1 MNTNQTIDSN
11 SITAEQNIFLTDSL
25 LKRIQTNI
33 HNSRTGE
40 LIVGIVSYSIIILL
54 SIIGNVIVVTA
65 ICRVQRLRHPTNF
78 ILMSLA
84 IADLLVTT
92 TVMIPGFIYKIKQ
105 KWIFGQVFCNIW
117 VANDITF
124 CTASI
129 LHLVAVSFDRYVA
142 IENPLK
148 YKQKMTK
155 GMIFIIIGCIWL
167 ISVLLSYGPVLLG
180 VYSQSKTTGNL
191 SNSTECGMR
200 PNRIYSIIS
209 SSTSFYIPL
218 IIILFLYGRIFITA
232 RKHSHELQKLENIIK
247 RLHSNDK
254 FVFENAKWNKNIKA
268 IRTLGI
274 VVGVFVVCWL
284 PFFVMY
290 LLLAYCDYKCVS
302 PHVELYITWIG
313 KLPLVSFKKYISMY
327 LGYANS
333 FCNPVIYAFS
343 NKEFRN
349 AFYEILHYNNCKCFL
364 LSSKYKIRTSLSKST
379 YSINT
384 KFTPQPQSRQPSFT
398 PYLNQMQRNG
408 HLHNE
413 IYLPKMLNKTKKS
426 DSTDTFE
433 MKTFTSQSPT
443 LEAFNELEHL
453 VSNTIPDRVSIAEMS
468 SLLYDQD
475 DVAVE
480 IPVNRKSTTTLQIN
494 HS

>member
-1 MNTNQTIDSN
+1 MMNVTQTS
-11 SITAEQNIFLTDSL
+11 QNNLT
-25 LKRIQTNI
+25 ITNI
-33 HNSRTGE
+33 LSTIQNNNIQVSRIGE
-40 LIVGIVSYSIIILL
+40 LVIGIIAYSIIIIL

-65 ICRVQRLRHPTNF
+65 IFRVQRLRHPTNF

-92 TVMIPGFIYKIKQ
+92 TVMIPGFIFEIKQ
-105 KWIFGQVFCNIW
+105 KWIFGRIFCNIW

-155 GMIFIIIGCIWL
+155 HTILIIIGCIWL

-180 VYSQSKTTGNL
+180 VYSRSRAGSVSSDPN
-191 SNSTECGMR
+191 ECGMR
-200 PNRIYSIIS
+200 PNLIYSIIS

-232 RKHSHELQKLENIIK
+232 RKHSQELQKLENIIK
-247 RLHSNDK
+247 RLHRNNQ
-254 FVFENAKWNKNIKA
+254 FEIESSKWKKNMKA

-274 VVGVFVVCWL
+274 VVGVFVACWL

-290 LLLAYCDYKCVS
+290 LLLAYCNYKCVT
-302 PHVELYITWIG
+302 PNIERYITWI
-313 KLPLVSFKKYISMY
+313 
-327 LGYANS
+327 GYANS

-349 AFYEILHYNNCKCFL
+349 AFFEILHYNNCKCL
-364 LSSKYKIRTSLSKST
+364 PLSSDSDFRTSISKSNH
-379 YSINT
+379 SMNT
-384 KFTPQPQSRQPSFT
+384 KYTPPIRSRQPSVI
-398 PYLNQMQRNG
+398 PYNNPLQRNG
-408 HLHNE
+408 RLSHEVSSSLCK
-413 IYLPKMLNKTKKS
+413 PVQKRTSFVLNNN
-426 DSTDTFE
+426 DNVDTLQ
-433 MKTFTSQSPT
+433 MQNLQNQRKT
-443 LEAFNELEHL
+443 LEAFYELEHL
-453 VSNTIPDRVSIAEMS
+453 LPNGVPSRASIVELRS
-468 SLLYDQD
+468 IIQDQD
-475 DVAVE
+475 DSSVE
-480 IPVNRKSTTTLQIN
+480 MPIEKNQN
-494 HS
+494 

>member
-1 MNTNQTIDSN
+1 MMNTNQIIDNN
-11 SITAEQNIFLTDSL
+11 SIITQQNIVLTDSL
-25 LKRIQTNI
+25 LKAIQTDT
-33 HNSRTGE
+33 HDSRTGE
-40 LIVGIVSYSIIILL
+40 LIVGIISYSIIILL

-92 TVMIPGFIYKIKQ
+92 TVMIPGFIYEIKQ
-105 KWIFGQVFCNIW
+105 KWIFGRVFCNIW

-155 GMIFIIIGCIWL
+155 RTIFIIIGCIWL

-180 VYSQSKTTGNL
+180 VYSQSKPTSNL

-247 RLHSNDK
+247 RLHSNEK
-254 FVFENAKWNKNIKA
+254 FVFENAKWNKNVKA
-268 IRTLGI
+268 IKTLGI

-302 PHVELYITWIG
+302 PNVERYITWI
-313 KLPLVSFKKYISMY
+313 
-327 LGYANS
+327 GYANS

-349 AFYEILHYNNCKCFL
+349 AFYEILHYNNCQCCL
-364 LSSKYKIRTSLSKST
+364 SSSKYTFRTSLSKST

-384 KFTPQPQSRQPSFT
+384 KFTPQPQSRQASFT
-398 PYLNQMQRNG
+398 PYLNIPQRNG
-408 HLHNE
+408 YLHNE
-413 IYLPKMLNKTKKS
+413 IYLPKTLNDSKKS
-426 DSTDTFE
+426 ESTDTFE
-433 MKTFTSQSPT
+433 MKTLANQRPT

-453 VSNTIPDRVSIAEMS
+453 VPNTIPDRVSIAEMS

-480 IPVNRKSTTTLQIN
+480 IPVNRKPTITLQIN
-494 HS
+494 PS

>member
-1 MNTNQTIDSN
+1 MNTNQTTDIDTL
-11 SITAEQNIFLTDSL
+11 ITEEFLLQTDNL
-25 LKRIQTNI
+25 TTTVKTNVQY
-33 HNSRTGE
+33 SRTGE
-40 LIVGIVSYSIIILL
+40 LIISIITYSIIIIL

-92 TVMIPGFIYKIKQ
+92 TVMIPGFIYEIKHE
-105 KWIFGQVFCNIW
+105 WIFGRVFCNVW

-155 GMIFIIIGCIWL
+155 HMIFIIIGFIWL

-180 VYSQSKTTGNL
+180 VYSQSKTIGNL
-191 SNSTECGMR
+191 SDSKECGMR

-232 RKHSHELQKLENIIK
+232 RKHSKELQKLENIVK
-247 RLHSNDK
+247 RLHSNEK

-290 LLLAYCDYKCVS
+290 LLLAYCDYQCVNS
-302 PHVELYITWIG
+302 SVERYITWI
-313 KLPLVSFKKYISMY
+313 
-327 LGYANS
+327 GYANS

-349 AFYEILHYNNCKCFL
+349 AFFEILHYNNCQCTQL
-364 LSSKYKIRTSLSKST
+364 LSTYKMRASLSKSN

-384 KFTPQPQSRQPSFT
+384 KYTPQAESRHASYT
-398 PYLNQMQRNG
+398 PYFNQMQRNG
-408 HLHNE
+408 
-413 IYLPKMLNKTKKS
+413 YLTYETSVLKMLNKPKKS
-426 DSTDTFE
+426 ESTDTFE
-433 MKTFTSQSPT
+433 MKTLEGQRPT
-443 LEAFNELEHL
+443 LEAFNELEHF
-453 VSNTIPDRVSIAEMS
+453 VQNTIPDRAIIAEMS

-475 DVAVE
+475 DVSIE
-480 IPVNRKSTTTLQIN
+480 IPVIRKTTATS
-494 HS
+494 HSNNS

>member
-1 MNTNQTIDSN
+1 MNNTN
-11 SITAEQNIFLTDSL
+11 EP
-25 LKRIQTNI
+25 IQM
-33 HNSRTGE
+33 SRTGE
-40 LIVGIVSYSIIILL
+40 LIIGIISYSIIILL

-92 TVMIPGFIYKIKQ
+92 TVMIPGFIYEIKQ
-105 KWIFGQVFCNIW
+105 KWIFGRVFCNVW

-129 LHLVAVSFDRYVA
+129 LHLVAVSFDRFVA

-155 GMIFIIIGCIWL
+155 RAIFIIIGCIWL

-180 VYSQSKTTGNL
+180 VYSQSKTADQ
-191 SNSTECGMR
+191 SSDSTECNMR

-247 RLHSNDK
+247 RLHSNEK
-254 FVFENAKWNKNIKA
+254 FVLESAKWKKNVKA

-274 VVGVFVVCWL
+274 VVGVFIACWL
-284 PFFVMY
+284 PFFIMY
-290 LLLAYCDYKCVS
+290 VLLAYCDYVCVNPS
-302 PHVELYITWIG
+302 LERYITWI
-313 KLPLVSFKKYISMY
+313 
-327 LGYANS
+327 GYANS

-349 AFYEILHYNNCKCFL
+349 AFYEILYYNNSQCLFF
-364 LSSKYKIRTSLSKST
+364 SSKDKIRISISKST
-379 YSINT
+379 YSIHT
-384 KFTPQPQSRQPSFT
+384 KFTPQVQSRQPSVT
-398 PYLNQMQRNG
+398 PFSHYVQRNG
-408 HLHNE
+408 QLGYE
-413 IYLPKMLNKTKKS
+413 TLAPKIVNKPNKS
-426 DSTDTFE
+426 ESTDTFE
-433 MKTFTSQSPT
+433 MQVLANQRPT

-453 VSNTIPDRVSIAEMS
+453 VPNGNPSRAMI
-468 SLLYDQD
+468 
-475 DVAVE
+475 VE
-480 IPVNRKSTTTLQIN
+480 INSFPYESDNGTIELSIVR
-494 HS
+494 